1 MALIGSQIEEWWNKI
16 STGDDLSGERNLFVL
31 FQLFDIFTKV
41 NGRQDP
47 LFWTEGGLSWF
58 ICKGWINRGT
68 PGVLQN
74 SGGEFE
80 GNRI

>member
-1 MALIGSQIEEWWNKI
+1 MTRFVFQYGNSHDQVALIGSQIEEWWNKI

-47 LFWTEGGLSWF
+47 LFWAEGGLS
-58 ICKGWINRGT
+58 
-68 PGVLQN
+68 
-74 SGGEFE
+74 
-80 GNRI
+80 